1 MQAEWEVKAA
11 YLAGASDVDSASTG
25 RHIQKGIVPHPYTSR
40 TTHLPIK
47 HHFQRRA
54 EHQATMTVPARAV
67 LK

>member
-54 EHQATMTVPARAV
+54 EHQVHVPAPAQRP
-67 LK
+67 